1 MQCVSFQTSEKTSRE
16 SESNFQIFRNFIL
29 HSAQVFMHD
38 LEFPSEIKRNKYMMA
53 NKKSY
58 KKRTHYTTR
67 HFLIIHLFLKYG
79 CHRVIFRRDGYQ
91 KSKTDKIYSKEKRYV
106 INSACL
112 FVLWKVVRHSRASLL
127 FYNIAKWRCSIMV
140 NYINQKQKLHSFN
153 LNVK

>member
-1 MQCVSFQTSEKTSRE
+1 
-16 SESNFQIFRNFIL
+16 
-29 HSAQVFMHD
+29 MHD

-58 KKRTHYTTR
+58 KKRTHFTTR

-106 INSACL
+106 FTYKFRM
-112 FVLWKVVRHSRASLL
+112 FVCFMESGASFKSEFAIL
-127 FYNIAKWRCSIMV
+127 
-140 NYINQKQKLHSFN
+140 
-153 LNVK
+153 